1 MVVTPGQGVEL
12 ATTLLAVPASDVD
25 VVIVLGP
32 RDVTDDIREGLN
44 RLNLQ
49 RDTLAK
55 RLGKTLLWCGLRTFL
70 NATWEEAPD
79 LWSIRDLTFR
89 IPLLGVNDMQRAS
102 STTMPGSSE
111 VDRDET
117 PRLIEAARKVGDDKN
132 LGRLLLRHAQELLSR
147 GEPRSAEARLAEG
160 AAILRG
166 LASLHGTYEE
176 ALCEELRGD
185 VDVWLHSPREGVAAY
200 GRALAMYQALERAA
214 DCGRIFLKR
223 AEASDDVETSLQD
236 LVRAL
241 VSFDQTGD
249 RLGQA
254 NVLKARGDL
263 RRFKADLDGAL
274 LDYERALELFL
285 LADDRLGQA
294 NVLKARGDLRRFK
307 ADLDGALLDYERA
320 LELFLLVDDR
330 LGQANVLRARGDLR
344 RRKAD
349 LDGALLDYERAL
361 ELFLL
366 VDSRLG
372 QANVLK
378 ARGDLRR
385 RKADLDGAL
394 LDYERAL
401 ELFLLVDDRL
411 GQANVLKARGDLRRF
426 KADLDSALLDYER
439 ALELFL
445 LVDDRLGQANVL
457 RARGDLRRFKADLDG
472 ALLDYERALE
482 LFLLVDS
489 RLGQANVLQARGAL
503 EIARENPAAALPHY
517 QTALA
522 LYEAIDDAL
531 GLSNVVAELARTHA
545 LLGQPTEARVAAA
558 RAIPLAKRA
567 QNRYALALIN
577 SVLSALP
584 SPPDAP

>member
-1 MVVTPGQGVEL
+1 MVRPASDGAPGSESPSAPGEAELDRAERGLSPTAEAPPFARPYLGHFAELRAALALHEGFVLAPVEVPSMDVGRELAASFERAGTKVARVVVTPGQGVEF
-12 ATTLLAVPASDVD
+12 AATLLAVPASEVD
-25 VVIVLGP
+25 VVVVLGP
-32 RDVTDDIREGLN
+32 RDVTDDVREGLN

-55 RLGKTLLWCGLRTFL
+55 RLGKTLVWCGLRTFL

-89 IPLLGVNDMQRAS
+89 IPLLGLNDMQRAS
-102 STTMPGSSE
+102 STAMPGSSE
-111 VDRDET
+111 GDRDET
-117 PRLIEAARKVGDDKN
+117 PRLIEAARKVGDDRN
-132 LGRLLLRHAQELLSR
+132 LGRLLLRHAQELLSQ

-185 VDVWLHSPREGVAAY
+185 VDMRLYSPREGVAAY

-223 AEASDDVETSLQD
+223 AEASDDEETSLQD
-236 LVRAL
+236 LERAL
-241 VSFDQTGD
+241 VSFDHTG
-249 RLGQA
+249 
-254 NVLKARGDL
+254 
-263 RRFKADLDGAL
+263 
-274 LDYERALELFL
+274 
-285 LADDRLGQA
+285 
-294 NVLKARGDLRRFK
+294 
-307 ADLDGALLDYERA
+307 
-320 LELFLLVDDR
+320 DR

-344 RRKAD
+344 QRKDD
-349 LDGALLDYERAL
+349 LDGALLDYEHAL
-361 ELFLL
+361 ELYLL

-385 RKADLDGAL
+385 RKDDLDGAL

-401 ELFLLVDDRL
+401 ELYLLVDSRL
-411 GQANVLKARGDLRRF
+411 GQANVLKARGDLRRR
-426 KADLDSALLDYER
+426 KD
-439 ALELFL
+439 
-445 LVDDRLGQANVL
+445 
-457 RARGDLRRFKADLDG
+457 DLDG

-482 LFLLVDS
+482 LYLLVDS
-489 RLGQANVLQARGAL
+489 RLGQANVLKARGDVEL
-503 EIARENPAAALPHY
+503 TRENPAAALPHY
-517 QTALA
+517 EAALA
-522 LYEAIDDAL
+522 LYEAIDDAFV
-531 GLSNVVAELARTHA
+531 LSNGLTNLAAAHA
-545 LLGQPTEARVAAA
+545 LLGQATEARVAAA

-567 QNRYALALIN
+567 QNRHALELATA
-577 SVLSALP
+577 VLSALP